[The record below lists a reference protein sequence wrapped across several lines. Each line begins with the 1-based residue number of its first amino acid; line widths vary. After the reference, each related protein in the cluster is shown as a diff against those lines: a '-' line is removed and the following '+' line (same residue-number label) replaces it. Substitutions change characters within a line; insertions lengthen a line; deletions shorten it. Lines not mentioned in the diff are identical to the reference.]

1 MLKSFHLSIF
11 IDRGVEKTE
20 MYCYKT
26 KREEQGW
33 KMTEVRFY
41 LVSSTFFVLSIVYML
56 V

>member
-1 MLKSFHLSIF
+1 MLKSFHLTIF
-11 IDRGVEKTE
+11 IDRGIEKTE
-20 MYCYKT
+20 NYSY